1 MEGCE
6 DGPMRSI
13 RSKKFPSFSSAF
25 GSSEI
30 VYSKMSVNTLSKEV
44 SRGDGLVYFLI
55 LALF

>member
-13 RSKKFPSFSSAF
+13 RSKKFPSFSPAF

-30 VYSKMSVNTLSKEV
+30 VYSKISVNTLSKEV
-44 SRGDGLVYFLI
+44 SHGDGQVVC
-55 LALF
+55 AVGS